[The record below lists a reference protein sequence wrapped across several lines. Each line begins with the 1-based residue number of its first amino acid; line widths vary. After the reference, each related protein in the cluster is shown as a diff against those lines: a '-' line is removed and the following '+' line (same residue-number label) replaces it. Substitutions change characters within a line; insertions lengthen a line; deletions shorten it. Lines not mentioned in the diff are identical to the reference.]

1 MWQNLTNFTNAECF
15 PQASGLVLH
24 RPFLEQLFEHGRLC
38 AIVDGL
44 YVGAAGITLH
54 LDEIQGFG
62 HGRLFLHLGGSFAF
76 PYVDL
81 GATLVQDIAVL
92 NQAGRSMV
100 TQIQDTEDLPLKLL
114 LDP

>member
-1 MWQNLTNFTNAECF
+1 MPGVFGHSSIVVLTDT
-15 PQASGLVLH
+15 QSASH
-24 RPFLEQLFEHGRLC
+24 IC
-38 AIVDGL
+38 SS
-44 YVGAAGITLH
+44 Y
-54 LDEIQGFG
+54 QGFG